1 MKLETLLNSLARDF
15 WLDLQE
21 PAVGWQLGT
30 LALCLGCAWWIER
43 RLLRWWARS
52 APSRAGV
59 EAAGAMRAAMGAIGR
74 VLFPS
79 FALLLVLVARPV
91 LGVWH
96 KTNLLRVAI
105 ALLIAL
111 ALARAIVHAVSNYS
125 RTRGLAAFERLLVGL
140 VWTAVAL
147 YVTGY
152 WADVVEFLE
161 AVVFTVG
168 RQHVSLWTMLSGGF
182 WVVVTLLF
190 AMWLGGVLEARLLSA
205 GGGDPGVRAVLG
217 RILRAVL
224 LLVAVLVGMSL
235 VGLDI
240 TALSVFGGALGVGIG
255 LGLQRIASSYVSGF
269 VVLLERRVRIGD
281 IISVDKYTG
290 QVRDIRTRYTIVA
303 SGEGWEAI
311 VPNELLMTNTVQN
324 FSQQRQVR
332 VTSTLTVGY
341 EHDVEQVLALMQQA
355 AAGHANVLAAPAPA
369 AMLKGFGPDGFALEV
384 GYSVADPAVRGPTE
398 SEVNRAVWRALRGA
412 GVAPAPAQRH
422 VRVHGT
428 PPATLESKADPE

>member
-1 MKLETLLNSLARDF
+1 M
-15 WLDLQE
+15 
-21 PAVGWQLGT
+21 
-30 LALCLGCAWWIER
+30 
-43 RLLRWWARS
+43 
-52 APSRAGV
+52 
-59 EAAGAMRAAMGAIGR
+59 
-74 VLFPS
+74 
-79 FALLLVLVARPV
+79 
-91 LGVWH
+91 
-96 KTNLLRVAI
+96 
-105 ALLIAL
+105 
-111 ALARAIVHAVSNYS
+111 
-125 RTRGLAAFERLLVGL
+125 GL
-140 VWTAVAL
+140 VWTAVGL

-168 RQHVSLWTMLSGGF
+168 KQHVSLWTMLSGGF

-205 GGGDPGVRAVLG
+205 GGGDPSVRAVLG

-269 VVLLERRVRIGD
+269 VVLLERRVRSGD
-281 IISVDKYTG
+281 IISFEKYTG

-324 FSQQRQVR
+324 YSQQRQVR
-332 VTSTLTVGY
+332 LASTLTVGY
-341 EHDVEQVLALMQQA
+341 DHDVEQVLALMLQA
-355 AAGHANVLAAPAPA
+355 AAAHPNVLPAPAPA

-398 SEVNRAVWRALRGA
+398 SDVNRAVWRALRGA
-412 GVAPAPAQRH
+412 GVAPAHPQRH
-422 VRVHGT
+422 LRMHGT
-428 PPATLESKADPE
+428 PHPTLESSVDPD